1 MKNAFLLAALMF
13 VASCSAPQNKAADEQ
28 QSVEPTM
35 AQVSAPVNYQ
45 PLPIPLKKDKFI
57 QINIVVADI
66 YQAAKAWAALL
77 DIPVPEI
84 TTNKLR
90 HSEEFPY
97 TYRGNPSSC
106 DLLVCTID
114 MGTGWVL
121 ELHQADANE
130 SSFREFYDKHGNG
143 VHHIGFEVGDDRDR
157 VIQELSDMGF
167 DTERTFGGYPGS
179 SWTIVDSEDVL
190 GVNLN
195 IKPKR

>member
-28 QSVEPTM
+28 QSVEPTT

-90 HSEEFPY
+90 HSEEFL
-97 TYRGNPSSC
+97 TWIANNKDIENFSLFINAVVSENENKELEWITENVKKLKDGNVRK
-106 DLLVCTID
+106 L
-114 MGTGWVL
+114 WENVL
-121 ELHQADANE
+121 ND
-130 SSFREFYDKHGNG
+130 Y
-143 VHHIGFEVGDDRDR
+143 
-157 VIQELSDMGF
+157 
-167 DTERTFGGYPGS
+167 
-179 SWTIVDSEDVL
+179 
-190 GVNLN
+190 
-195 IKPKR
+195 